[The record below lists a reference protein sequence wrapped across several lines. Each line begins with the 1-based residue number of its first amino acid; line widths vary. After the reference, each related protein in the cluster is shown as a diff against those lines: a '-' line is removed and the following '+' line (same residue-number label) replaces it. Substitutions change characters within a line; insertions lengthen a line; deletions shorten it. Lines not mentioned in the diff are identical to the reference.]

1 MRHVIDGESD
11 TGMKERPKRIQRQ
24 RVKGWTLP
32 PNTVYVGRETR
43 WGHRWM
49 PGQFWWTDD
58 HARVVVEVYRDTL
71 IRRLRANPTLLE
83 PLRGK
88 HLACWCPLDQPCHAD
103 VLLEFANQHATTT
116 TPDAAPAET
125 ISTSPFGT

>member
-1 MRHVIDGESD
+1 
-11 TGMKERPKRIQRQ
+11 
-24 RVKGWTLP
+24 
-32 PNTVYVGRETR
+32 
-43 WGHRWM
+43 M